1 MQIENIS
8 IFTDTHFVVCHISR
22 FRISVNNEEKV
33 VVAFNFLSYRA
44 LACDVDLERRR
55 PPLWRER
62 AYRRLSV
69 CIQARAVNSDVFI
82 LISLWGAELQGEARA
97 RQEHCHDNTNTN
109 TNNGTFDTCSV
120 LLLSLWLYQHAAH
133 SHTHSNRASESK
145 QAAHLL
151 ISTAGQKLYPRGRTT
166 FLHYSTA
173 PKQRT
178 RSGCKVCKLVL
189 TTQPDL
195 FDYFSLS
202 LFRPCFYYDC
212 VLTRKILTNLALN
225 K

>member
-1 MQIENIS
+1 
-8 IFTDTHFVVCHISR
+8 
-22 FRISVNNEEKV
+22 
-33 VVAFNFLSYRA
+33 
-44 LACDVDLERRR
+44 
-55 PPLWRER
+55 
-62 AYRRLSV
+62 V

-82 LISLWGAELQGEARA
+82 LISLWGAERQVEARA

-120 LLLSLWLYQHAAH
+120 LLLSLSLAIPACGALT
-133 SHTHSNRASESK
+133 HTHSNRASESK

-166 FLHYSTA
+166 FLHYSAA

-189 TTQPDL
+189 ATQPDL

-202 LFRPCFYYDC
+202 LFHPLFLLRQCAHEENINQFGF
-212 VLTRKILTNLALN
+212 K
-225 K
+225 